1 MLMPVDH
8 QERWM
13 KKRGCWQGGEALL
26 TAGLQMEWE
35 SGGSHLGME
44 GSRGRCRGRVD
55 SPIQGME
62 GSRGRPRVHP
72 ITGLCAQPWLTKK
85 HLPHPHPR
93 GTCTVLLYCPGGS
106 WPKGRA
112 VPGPADCGH
121 FSTTLT
127 LVWVLFVS
135 LFGFVVVLLFYF
147 SRQGLTP

>member
-1 MLMPVDH
+1 MPVDH

-13 KKRGCWQGGEALL
+13 KKRGCWRGGEALL

-72 ITGLCAQPWLTKK
+72 VTGLCAQPWLTKK

>member
-13 KKRGCWQGGEALL
+13 KKRGCWRGGEALL

-35 SGGSHLGME
+35 SGGSHL
-44 GSRGRCRGRVD
+44 
-55 SPIQGME
+55 GME